1 MSKCQQCKKGASR
14 NRILTDGVCSDC
26 NTPIQ
31 VDYANAPCSID
42 GKVGDVKFKDF
53 VEWIGNVFMKCVQES
68 LSVKIAECCKEIDS
82 LKDEVKKLRGDLKSS
97 NKEIDKLKDDVKAIK
112 EEREKEKKTVSD
124 NCRYLINHDRSVR
137 QRNVLMFGIPD
148 NDSITLF
155 EEGVDSDQQ
164 AAKIIL
170 EKIGLNDINI
180 LEAFRLGK
188 KNEGDPSTMEDGRPV
203 CRPLKVCLGSSIT
216 ARSVIAESHKL
227 KNLLDGTG
235 LNIYIKPDKTKAE
248 REEYTRLGKK
258 KTELLLRHPT
268 NEGEDPRV
276 VLKGGKLLVD
286 NVEVDSYKTPQ
297 SLF

>member
-1 MSKCQQCKKGASR
+1 M
-14 NRILTDGVCSDC
+14 
-26 NTPIQ
+26 
-31 VDYANAPCSID
+31 
-42 GKVGDVKFKDF
+42 
-53 VEWIGNVFMKCVQES
+53 
-68 LSVKIAECCKEIDS
+68 
-82 LKDEVKKLRGDLKSS
+82 
-97 NKEIDKLKDDVKAIK
+97 
-112 EEREKEKKTVSD
+112 SD

-180 LEAFRLGK
+180 LETFRLGK
-188 KNEGDPSTMEDGRPV
+188 KKEGDHNSNEDGR
-203 CRPLKVCLGSSIT
+203 RPLKVCLGSSIT
-216 ARSVIAESHKL
+216 ARSVVTESHKL